1 MYNRLRQLDKEN
13 MVACI
18 YFANK
23 AKKMKTTLIYIS
35 VERHGSLVPNLI
47 EALYLRHYLF
57 DYKDKNKK

>member
-1 MYNRLRQLDKEN
+1 

-23 AKKMKTTLIYIS
+23 AKKMKTTLISIYIS
-35 VERHGSLVPNLI
+35 VERYGSLVPNLI